1 MGGLTYRAVCT
12 LVVRGEV
19 ARCVFH
25 LVREAVDAGE
35 AVVEG
40 VVALAVAGGEGGE
53 AVHLLLERWQN

>member
-1 MGGLTYRAVCT
+1 MGGLTYRAVCA

-35 AVVEG
+35 AVVED
-40 VVALAVAGGEGGE
+40 VVALAVVLGHGG
-53 AVHLLLERWQN
+53 

>member
-1 MGGLTYRAVCT
+1 MTYRAVCA

-25 LVREAVDAGE
+25 LVREAVDARE

-40 VVALAVAGGEGGE
+40 GVALAVVGGEGGE
-53 AVHLLLERWQN
+53 AVHLLLERWES